1 LFAAAHAAAD
11 DLCGR
16 LEPSRNGSSRE
27 VLYGGEGPH
36 AYKADREG
44 AVVSFAQE
52 TKIIR

>member
-27 VLYGGEGPH
+27 VLYAGKDHTCTRPIV
-36 AYKADREG
+36 REL
-44 AVVSFAQE
+44 SFRLR
-52 TKIIR
+52 KKLG